1 VPSVPTY
8 GPMGNVL
15 PMVDPTMLT
24 IAATMM
30 EQEGKFQPKPETDTK
45 QPKKSSPNGP

>member
-1 VPSVPTY
+1 MPSVPTY

-30 EQEGKFQPKPETDTK
+30 EQEAQNQVKPETDTK
-45 QPKKSSPNGP
+45 QPKKAAPNGP